1 MNGEENEL
9 LQLVTTTYGP
19 LLSQKQLAELL
30 KRSHQGLRYSLH
42 CATDPKI
49 CTLKACSRRVG
60 PARLLPRAR
69 GRPHHHSEGSA
80 MKLGQSSGL
89 KHGRRLAQCALADWR
104 IRRGWLDRL
113 VQGSTR
119 NSTCANAVSPP

>member
-42 CATDPKI
+42 CARDAKI
-49 CTLKACSRRVG
+49 CALKACSRRVG
-60 PARLLPRAR
+60 RRVYYPAPEVARIIAARDLP
-69 GRPHHHSEGSA
+69 
-80 MKLGQSSGL
+80 
-89 KHGRRLAQCALADWR
+89 
-104 IRRGWLDRL
+104 
-113 VQGSTR
+113 
-119 NSTCANAVSPP
+119 